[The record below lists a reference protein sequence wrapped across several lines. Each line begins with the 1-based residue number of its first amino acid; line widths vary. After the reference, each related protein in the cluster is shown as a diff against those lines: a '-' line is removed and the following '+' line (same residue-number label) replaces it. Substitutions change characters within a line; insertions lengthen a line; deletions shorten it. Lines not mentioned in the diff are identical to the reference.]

1 MYQRIL
7 LPIDG
12 SPASECAL
20 QEALGL
26 ARAMDARLDILH
38 VVDERSLAAAL
49 DEYTGYAGEWASRL
63 HANGQALLE
72 AALGRAVQAGVNASI
87 GLNENCGG
95 PVHAVVI
102 QQAHQ
107 HRSKL
112 IVIGTHGRRRSDRYP
127 LGRDAELVLKHAPV
141 PVLLVR
147 AAEQHADTVLPT
159 GTVVAETAT
168 A

>member
-7 LPIDG
+7 VPIDG

-38 VVDERSLAAAL
+38 VIDERCLASAL
-49 DEYTGYAGEWASRL
+49 EEYTGYAGEWATRL
-63 HANGQALLE
+63 HTNGQALLD
-72 AALGRAVQAGVNASI
+72 AALGRAALAGVEASTT
-87 GLNENCGG
+87 LNENCGG

-112 IVIGTHGRRRSDRYP
+112 IVMGTHGRRGADRYP
-127 LGRDAELVLKHAPV
+127 LGRDAELVLGQAPV
-141 PVLLVR
+141 PVLLVH
-147 AAEQHADTVLPT
+147 AAEQRPDAGQPI
-159 GTVVAETAT
+159 GTAAAETAT